1 MRLTRLYTPQPL
13 ASGATVTLDPRAAG
27 HCARVL
33 RMRAGDAIVLFN
45 GEGGEYQARLE
56 TVNRREVRAEVGRFD
71 AVSRESSLRVT
82 LYQALAR
89 GERMDYALQKA
100 VELGVAAVV
109 PVLTRRCVVQ
119 LDAQKRER
127 RMAHW
132 AGVVTSACEQ
142 SGRTR
147 LPALHP
153 PMTLAQVLETGGGN
167 DTQLRLVLD
176 PEAQEGLSQLANNSD
191 EVDLLIGPEGGLD
204 TAEIAACRA
213 AGFTPLRFGPRV
225 LRTETAGAAVIAA
238 LQSRWGD
245 LDH

>member
-56 TVNRREVRAEVGRFD
+56 TVNRREVRAEVGHFA
-71 AVSRESSLRVT
+71 AVSRESPLRVT

-100 VELGVAAVV
+100 VELGVGVIA
-109 PVLTRRCVVQ
+109 PVITRRCVVQ
-119 LDAQKRER
+119 LDENRRER
-127 RMAHW
+127 RMDHW
-132 AGVVTSACEQ
+132 TGVIISACEQ

-153 PMTLAQVLETGGGN
+153 PMTLTQLLEAGSGK
-167 DTQLRLVLD
+167 DARLRLVLH
-176 PEAQEGLSQLANNSD
+176 PEAQAGLAQLADRPD
-191 EVDLLIGPEGGLD
+191 EVELLIGPEGGLD

-213 AGFTPLRFGPRV
+213 AGFTPLRFGPRI